1 MNAQLQ
7 SVEEEEAITREGTEV
22 EEVEV
27 ATTLDLRGHMWQLQN
42 GKPQVHRNGS

>member
-27 ATTLDLRGHMWQLQN
+27 ATTTLDLQGHMWQLQN
-42 GKPQVHRNGS
+42 RKFQ